1 MLEAFWQRS
10 DFQSGKTEGL
20 RPHSFIED
28 QARHP
33 RVSTRTPATPARG
46 FIPNSAT

>member
-10 DFQSGKTEGL
+10 DFQSGKTESRSL
-20 RPHSFIED
+20 HSFIGD

-33 RVSTRTPATPARG
+33 RVSTRSTATPARG